1 MSCDYRNEQLV
12 QVFDVFNQNDGNK
25 IQSFTI
31 YQIVEEL
38 LMPTAFS
45 NSRGLYFEEFQ
56 VGQHIISTART
67 VTEHDVVTFA
77 GLSGDYNQIHTDAEF
92 SKNTPFGQ
100 RVAHGLLGIAIASGL
115 AMRTGVLEGT
125 VLAFREINEWK
136 FSKPIFIGDTI
147 HVELDVLETKA
158 LPRLGGGSVIIELG
172 VKNQH
177 GDATMKGKW
186 TVLVASKPK
195 E

>member
-1 MSCDYRNEQLV
+1 MSTNL
-12 QVFDVFNQNDGNK
+12 
-25 IQSFTI
+25 
-31 YQIVEEL
+31 
-38 LMPTAFS
+38 PA
-45 NSRGLYFEEFQ
+45 SRGLYFEEFQ
-56 VGQHIISTART
+56 VGQHIISTCRT
-67 VTEHDVVTFA
+67 VTESDVVTFA

-136 FSKPIFIGDTI
+136 FSKPIFIGDTV
-147 HVELDVLETKA
+147 HVVLDVKEMKA
-158 LPRLGGGSVIIELG
+158 LPRLGGGSVIIELS
-172 VKNQH
+172 VNNQH
-177 GDATMKGKW
+177 AEVTMKGLW

-195 E
+195 